1 MTETQHVPAL
11 SEAAAGLG
19 ISYAHGSGPDS
30 GSDKAVD
37 GDTDNGSDG
46 GGSGSGFGNGSDNG
60 SGNGTGNGSDKAVD
74 GGTDNRSDS
83 GPDETPATDDRDP
96 AQVLTTMVGHV
107 LALAE
112 TWTDWDGRPVPAGD
126 RLYTPHK
133 AIRRVADHMVD
144 HLAEMEARLAGE
156 ETQPDRWHASAST
169 TAADLAPFT
178 GADLDEARSR
188 LTRLARIWATR
199 LDALTPDEL
208 DRSPG
213 AGWTFRQLAFHVA
226 ESVYYADSVGDR
238 HAPSRPMNSRAATG
252 LTSTAS

>member
-11 SEAAAGLG
+11 SEAAGGLG

-46 GGSGSGFGNGSDNG
+46 GGSGSG

-83 GPDETPATDDRDP
+83 GPDETPATDGRDP
-96 AQVLTTMVGHV
+96 AQVLTAMVGHV

-112 TWTDWDGRPVPAGD
+112 TWTDWDGRPVPADG

-156 ETQPDRWHASAST
+156 ETQPDHWHASATT

-238 HAPSRPMNSRAATG
+238 HVRSGAPDRGDGAAAPRADAKG
-252 LTSTAS
+252 

>member
-1 MTETQHVPAL
+1 
-11 SEAAAGLG
+11 
-19 ISYAHGSGPDS
+19 
-30 GSDKAVD
+30 
-37 GDTDNGSDG
+37 
-46 GGSGSGFGNGSDNG
+46 
-60 SGNGTGNGSDKAVD
+60 
-74 GGTDNRSDS
+74 
-83 GPDETPATDDRDP
+83 
-96 AQVLTTMVGHV
+96 MVGHV
-107 LALAE
+107 LALAA

-213 AGWTFRQLAFHVA
+213 TGWTFRQLAFHVA
-226 ESVYYADSVGDR
+226 ESVYYADSVGDQR
-238 HAPSRPMNSRAATG
+238 VRSGAPCGRPVGR
-252 LTSTAS
+252 